1 MIIDS
6 AGASDIDALDDL
18 LGVLFLQETEF
29 TPNKVLQKR
38 ALERIISD
46 PLIGYV
52 LCARNRVEEE
62 ATKNSIVLVGMVSL
76 LFTQST
82 ALGAKVAILEDMIVS
97 PEFRGC
103 GVGSQL
109 LNAAVDLAENLG
121 CKRITLL
128 TDKLNF
134 DAQQFYE
141 KHGFNRS
148 NMTPFRR
155 LL

>member
-1 MIIDS
+1 
-6 AGASDIDALDDL
+6 
-18 LGVLFLQETEF
+18 
-29 TPNKVLQKR
+29 
-38 ALERIISD
+38 
-46 PLIGYV
+46 
-52 LCARNRVEEE
+52 
-62 ATKNSIVLVGMVSL
+62 MVSL

-82 ALGAKVAILEDMIVS
+82 ALGAKVAILEDMIVA